1 MSLVKLTLWLVAV
14 LIGLFLLYVA
24 VVSGAV
30 MVMGIFTGSGEL
42 TGGGFAG
49 LVCAVV
55 LIVAP
60 AIWYMAKRKKRRVID
75 DESMQ
80 F

>member
-1 MSLVKLTLWLVAV
+1 MSLGKLTVWLVAV

-24 VVSGAV
+24 VVSGLV
-30 MVMGIFTGSGEL
+30 MVVGIFTGSGEL

-60 AIWYMAKRKKRRVID
+60 VVWYMSRRKKR
-75 DESMQ
+75 
-80 F
+80 

>member
-1 MSLVKLTLWLVAV
+1 MNLVKLTIWLMAV

-24 VVSGAV
+24 VVSGTV
-30 MVMGIFTGSGEL
+30 MIVGIFTGSGEL
-42 TGGGFAG
+42 TGSGFAG
-49 LVCAVV
+49 LVCTAV

-60 AIWYMAKRKKRRVID
+60 AVWYLSRRKKRRAVE

>member
-1 MSLVKLTLWLVAV
+1 MGAVKLTLWLVVV

-30 MVMGIFTGSGEL
+30 MAIGIYTVSAEL

-60 AIWYMAKRKKRRVID
+60 VVWYMSRRKKR
-75 DESMQ
+75 
-80 F
+80 